1 MLTTIMEC
9 AGSKNDYEGLTTE
22 LSS

>member
-1 MLTTIMEC
+1 MLTNIMEC